1 MYNNISTNQYVVVA
15 TWDCKVYMGI
25 LSVNKNDYV
34 GLINV
39 EVHELGNVTTKTYMI
54 PRIAIDKAD
63 IELLTPVQ
71 YVPIED
77 RLY

>member
-1 MYNNISTNQYVVVA
+1 MYNKIQTGQHVIVA
-15 TWDCKVYMGI
+15 TWDCRVYMGL
-25 LSVNKNDYV
+25 LSANRSDYV

-39 EVHELGNVTTKTYMI
+39 EVYELGATTKTYMI

-63 IELLTPVQ
+63 IEMMTPVQ

>member
-15 TWDCKVYMGI
+15 TWDCKIFLG
-25 LSVNKNDYV
+25 LLDVNLNDYV
-34 GLINV
+34 VLKNV

-71 YVPIED
+71 YVPIEE

>member
-25 LSVNKNDYV
+25 LLANTSNYV
-34 GLINV
+34 VLKNV
-39 EVHELGNVTTKTYMI
+39 EVYELGNTTKTYMI

>member
-1 MYNNISTNQYVVVA
+1 MYNKIQTGQHVIVA
-15 TWDCKVYMGI
+15 TCDCKIFLG
-25 LSVNKNDYV
+25 LLDVNLNDYV
-34 GLINV
+34 VLKNV

-71 YVPIED
+71 YVPIEE

>member
-1 MYNNISTNQYVVVA
+1 MYNKIKTGQHVIVA
-15 TWDCKVYMGI
+15 TWDCRVYMG
-25 LSVNKNDYV
+25 LLEANRSDYV

-39 EVHELGNVTTKTYMI
+39 EVYKLGTTTKTYMI

-63 IELLTPVQ
+63 IEIMTV
-71 YVPIED
+71 VKHIPIEQ